1 MGPPLCGGWV
11 SSLTVVGTQAGIN
24 TGLQEGEIR
33 CVSPLGFTYYST
45 LEKSDIGLL
54 FLPVELREFLV
65 YHLIITERPDRQY

>member
-33 CVSPLGFTYYST
+33 CVSPPLGFTYYNT
-45 LEKSDIGLL
+45 IEKSGIGLL
-54 FLPVELREFLV
+54 FLSVEFREF
-65 YHLIITERPDRQY
+65 